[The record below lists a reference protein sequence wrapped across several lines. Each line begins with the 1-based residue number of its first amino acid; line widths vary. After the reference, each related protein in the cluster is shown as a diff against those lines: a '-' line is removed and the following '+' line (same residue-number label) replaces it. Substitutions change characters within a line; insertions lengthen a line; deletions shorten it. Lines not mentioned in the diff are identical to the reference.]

1 MTSPP
6 NPLVLRL
13 RPATRL
19 LAVLCG
25 VWLLGYSLLV
35 CVDIVARRYFG
46 ISLQGT
52 DEIGGYTLAV
62 LAAFGFAHAL
72 AERRHTRIELALA
85 AMPRPLRALVN
96 LLAAAA
102 IAAFAVFAALRGRA
116 VLGDSLFFMS
126 VSNSPLQ
133 VPLWIPQ
140 GAWMAG
146 LVTFA
151 VVSVLQALHAALLA
165 LRGRAAQLNAWYGP
179 PTIAEEIAAET
190 GGALADQNGTGAS
203 R

>member
-1 MTSPP
+1 MTAPP
-6 NPLVLRL
+6 NPLAR
-13 RPATRL
+13 RISPATRV

-35 CVDIVARRYFG
+35 CVDIVARRQFG

-72 AERRHTRIELALA
+72 AERRHTRIELALGA
-85 AMPRPLRALVN
+85 LPRPARALAN
-96 LLAAAA
+96 LLAAVA
-102 IAAFAVFAALRGRA
+102 IAAFAVFAALRGSA
-116 VLGDSLFFMS
+116 ELDDSILFMS

-133 VPLWIPQ
+133 VPIWIPQ
-140 GAWMAG
+140 GAWVAG

-151 VVSVLQALHAALLA
+151 AVAVLQALHAALLA
-165 LRGRAAQLNAWYGP
+165 LTDRAALLNAWYGP
-179 PTIAEEIAAET
+179 PTLAEEIAAET
-190 GGALADQNGTGAS
+190 GKEPTAGRA